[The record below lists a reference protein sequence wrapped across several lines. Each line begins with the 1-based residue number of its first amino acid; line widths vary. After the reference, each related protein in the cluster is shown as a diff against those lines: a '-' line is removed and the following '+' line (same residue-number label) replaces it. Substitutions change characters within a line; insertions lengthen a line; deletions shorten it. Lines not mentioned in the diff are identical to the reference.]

1 MRSRLLSGV
10 FLAALAAL
18 FVWAVLTGAFHDFL
32 TDSAR
37 FFGIEPAVTSSEE
50 DDDVLFDDDASGLS
64 DVATDVFEVQT
75 SLSSEGD
82 AENLPDADG
91 GTPKDEAKDY
101 EFALTPDYLN
111 ALLGKYSGGF
121 FSGLAAA
128 LSKGTVLLTGSVDAE
143 TLAKQFSVP
152 AALTLFLPDSVPC
165 ALTCAPEVSDGR
177 LKVTVKKVSAGSD
190 LLTPLL
196 SRPEVLER
204 VESFLNDRL
213 TEYLPSRYCM
223 KSVRVTEEGMFVRF
237 SAE

>member
-18 FVWAVLTGAFHDFL
+18 FAWAVLTGAFHDFL
-32 TDSAR
+32 ADSAR
-37 FFGIEPAVTSSEE
+37 FFGIEQVHSSTEE
-50 DDDVLFDDDASGLS
+50 DDDVLFDDDASGLP

-91 GTPKDEAKDY
+91 GTPKDEAKNY

-111 ALLGKYSGGF
+111 ALLEKYSGGL
-121 FSGLAAA
+121 FSGLAAS
-128 LSKGTVLLTGSVDAE
+128 LSKGKVLLTGSVDAK
-143 TLAKQFSVP
+143 TLAGQFSVP
-152 AALTLFLPDSVPC
+152 AALSLFLPASVPC
-165 ALTCAPEVSDGR
+165 ALTCVPEVSGGR
-177 LKVTVKKVSAGSD
+177 LRVEVTKVSAGSD

-196 SRPEVLER
+196 SRSEVLEK
-204 VESFLNDRL
+204 VETFLNDRL
-213 TEYLPSRYCM
+213 TEYLPAHYRM
-223 KSVRVTEEGMFVRF
+223 ESVRVTEAGMFVRF